1 MAVKLVLAGVLSSFL
16 IAGAQVKEATD
27 KDPHRSPCTS
37 QHCQEI
43 QSFLRS
49 HYCGESPFGNG
60 PGDGCEIVRP
70 KQSRTGVKVL
80 AHFKCDW
87 NESEATSK
95 CQQLLGPSQQI
106 RSILIGEM
114 RKVGL
119 PAKDDGQIY
128 FTVWESALS
137 GWSVA
142 EANYQNSTGLD
153 LTLCRII
160 VVIDRNSH
168 IHVLRKVPFQKT
180 NVDVP
185 DVTTWSLIDL
195 ADVDGRRRGRSH
207 SGGGRL

>member
-1 MAVKLVLAGVLSSFL
+1 
-16 IAGAQVKEATD
+16 
-27 KDPHRSPCTS
+27 
-37 QHCQEI
+37 
-43 QSFLRS
+43 
-49 HYCGESPFGNG
+49 
-60 PGDGCEIVRP
+60 
-70 KQSRTGVKVL
+70 
-80 AHFKCDW
+80 
-87 NESEATSK
+87 
-95 CQQLLGPSQQI
+95 
-106 RSILIGEM
+106 M

-195 ADVDGRRRGRSH
+195 ADVDGDGEVEVILEGDAYENHWLEVDSLKGGSPH
-207 SGGGRL
+207 AIFSGLGYYL